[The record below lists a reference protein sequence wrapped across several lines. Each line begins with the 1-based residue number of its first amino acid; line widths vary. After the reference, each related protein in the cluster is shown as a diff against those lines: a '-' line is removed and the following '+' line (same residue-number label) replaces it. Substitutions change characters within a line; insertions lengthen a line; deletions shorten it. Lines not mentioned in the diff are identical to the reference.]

1 MNYFFFFNVKL
12 IDSVKTFHDVRISN
26 NKVI

>member
-1 MNYFFFFNVKL
+1 MNYFFFFNMKL
-12 IDSVKTFHDVRISN
+12 IDSVKTFHDVTISN